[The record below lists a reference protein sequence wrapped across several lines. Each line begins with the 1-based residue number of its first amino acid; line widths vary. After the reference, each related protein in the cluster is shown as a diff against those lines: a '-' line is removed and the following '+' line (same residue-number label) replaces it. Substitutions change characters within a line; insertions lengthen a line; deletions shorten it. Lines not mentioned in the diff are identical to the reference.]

1 MKLEKMKEKEL
12 YIIAHN
18 IRSAHN
24 IGAIFRSCDG
34 AGVKKIYLTGYSQ
47 KPAAEK
53 KENKSKSEKMLEK
66 TALGAQ
72 LSVAWEGAENLP
84 ELIGKLKD
92 DGLQIVALEKTDSSV
107 SIKKFKP
114 IFPMALILGHEVDG
128 VRDEILE
135 QCDAVI
141 DIPMRGAKESLNV
154 SVATG
159 IAIYELLG

>member
-1 MKLEKMKEKEL
+1 MDKKL

-24 IGAIFRSCDG
+24 VGAIFRSCDG
-34 AGVKKIYLTGYSQ
+34 AGVAKIYLSGYSQ
-47 KPAAEK
+47 KPAEEG
-53 KENKSKSEKMLEK
+53 KENKNKAEKMLEK
-66 TALGAQ
+66 TALGAE
-72 LSVAWEGAENLP
+72 LSVPWESAENLL
-84 ELIGKLKD
+84 ELIENLKKA
-92 DGLQIVALEKTDSSV
+92 GVQIAALEKTAESV
-107 SIKKFKP
+107 DIKKFKP

-128 VRDEILE
+128 VNDEILK

-141 DIPMRGAKESLNV
+141 EIPMRGKKESLNV